1 MRRRLPVALAAFV
14 VGATLLPV
22 PAVASFQVY
31 CLERRIAV
39 RAEPPAQVLAAHPTS
54 CALSDA
60 MPFDA
65 AERLA
70 RTQLGGLGAD
80 CYCSQNRG

>member
-1 MRRRLPVALAAFV
+1 MRRRLPVALAALV
-14 VGATLLPV
+14 VGSALLPA
-22 PAVASFQVY
+22 PAIASFQVY
-31 CLERRIAV
+31 CLDRRIAV
-39 RAEPPAQVLAAHPTS
+39 RAEPLEDVLAAHPTS